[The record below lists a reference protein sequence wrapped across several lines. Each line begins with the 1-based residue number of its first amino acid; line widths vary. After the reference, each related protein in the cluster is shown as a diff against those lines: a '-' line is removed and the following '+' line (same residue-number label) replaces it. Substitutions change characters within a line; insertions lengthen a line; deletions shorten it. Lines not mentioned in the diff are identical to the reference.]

1 MLFFSKIGLVTAL
14 GERILLVKILFI
26 YVRIFKGYCPYETKL
41 VNQSNSSNFDRNELK
56 NRAKKKAK
64 ELDGC
69 VCLFCGKEL
78 ATYNIHGSKDD
89 YLKECGNSYKQA
101 LLPIVSI
108 KSLNYFRTIN
118 KKSGKT
124 ILQIAL
130 DPVVSYTNAKEQI
143 WTRPLPFTKY
153 VETRYDL
160 HVHHR

>member
-69 VCLFCGKEL
+69 VCLFCGKEV

-118 KKSGKT
+118 KKKRKNNLTNCSWSSG
-124 ILQIAL
+124 
-130 DPVVSYTNAKEQI
+130 
-143 WTRPLPFTKY
+143 F
-153 VETRYDL
+153 L
-160 HVHHR
+160 HEC

>member
-1 MLFFSKIGLVTAL
+1 MFVL
-14 GERILLVKILFI
+14 
-26 YVRIFKGYCPYETKL
+26 C
-41 VNQSNSSNFDRNELK
+41 
-56 NRAKKKAK
+56 K
-64 ELDGC
+64 E
-69 VCLFCGKEL
+69 V

-143 WTRPLPFTKY
+143 
-153 VETRYDL
+153 
-160 HVHHR
+160 